1 MKGKLVALAF
11 KAAEWAKDYTMTNE
25 DLIES
30 VISLLAVDGAVNKKE
45 IQFFQDLCDRLSI
58 SKQARD
64 NALEKARL
72 GKGRVHLPED
82 NADKKRLLYFLVQ
95 AIVVDGK
102 VSPKER
108 NILNTIVDK
117 LGMAGTDVEKFIRR
131 QLKEIRT
138 TPKDIPSDQP
148 TMTCPKCGHEQLM
161 SYRCK
166 RCGIIFKK
174 YKQAKEPSD
183 EEKLMDMLSSYNI
196 IKKEPPKK

>member
-1 MKGKLVALAF
+1 
-11 KAAEWAKDYTMTNE
+11 MTNE
-25 DLIES
+25 ELIES

-45 IQFFQDLCDRLSI
+45 IQFFHDLCNRLSV
-58 SKQARD
+58 SNQVRD

-108 NILNTIVDK
+108 NILNMIVDK
-117 LGMAGTDVEKFIRR
+117 LGMARTDVENFISR

-148 TMTCPKCGHEQLM
+148 TMTCPKCGHEQLI
-161 SYRCK
+161 SYHCK

-174 YKQAKEPSD
+174 YKEVKEPTD
-183 EEKLMDMLSSYNI
+183 EDRLREMLSSYNRM
-196 IKKEPPKK
+196 KGKS